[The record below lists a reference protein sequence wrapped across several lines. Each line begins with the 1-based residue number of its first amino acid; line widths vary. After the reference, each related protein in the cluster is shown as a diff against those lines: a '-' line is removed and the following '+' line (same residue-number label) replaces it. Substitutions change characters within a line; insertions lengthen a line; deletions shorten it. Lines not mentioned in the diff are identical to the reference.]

1 MSDQSVFRTLPLFN
15 CLSEADRAE
24 LEKQAVEQPW
34 RKDEFIFR
42 QGDSAEWF
50 HILKEGTVK
59 CVKSSPEGREVTL
72 KVLLPGDLFCCEA
85 SAFTGSSHP
94 GCAQVMENAK
104 VIKISRKVL
113 FEIIQRNPEA
123 AIQIISYLGD
133 RLREVQDSAKA
144 FALDS
149 AEQRLASLLV
159 NLARKAGICEPE
171 GLRLNVRLTRQDF
184 ADMAG
189 LTLETTSRILS
200 RFKKEH
206 LLIGTARRLVVSDL
220 AGLKALASESSS
232 SLNVTSQK

>member
-1 MSDQSVFRTLPLFN
+1 MSDKSVFQTLPLFN
-15 CLSEADRAE
+15 CLSDADRKE
-24 LEKQAVEQPW
+24 LEKQAVEQPC

-72 KVLLPGDLFCCEA
+72 KVLMPGDLFCCEA
-85 SAFTGSSHP
+85 SAFNGTSHP
-94 GCAQVMENAK
+94 GCAQAMENAK
-104 VIKISRKVL
+104 VIKISRKAL
-113 FEIIQRNPEA
+113 LDTIQRNPET

-133 RLREVQDSAKA
+133 RLREAQDSAKA

-159 NLARKAGICEPE
+159 NLATKSGIAESE

-189 LTLETTSRILS
+189 LTLETTSRIMS
-200 RFKKEH
+200 RFKKEN
-206 LLIGTARRLVVSDL
+206 LIVGTARRLIVRDLTRLKILSSD
-220 AGLKALASESSS
+220 ASSS
-232 SLNVTSQK
+232 